1 MKNQYVI
8 KNNKFLS
15 SKLEANSETVISYKF
30 KRIDY
35 ETYICLGKYIVTRV
49 RLSAAKFKDTS
60 YGKTNCKYL
69 NPRNKKLINYM
80 QSMLIANY
88 FYNIYE

>member
-8 KNNKFLS
+8 NSDKYLS
-15 SKLEANSETVISYKF
+15 SKLEANRKTIISYKF

-35 ETYICLGKYIVTRV
+35 ETYVCLGKYIVTRV
-49 RLSAAKFKDTS
+49 RLSAAKFKDTL

-69 NPRNKKLINYM
+69 NPRKKN
-80 QSMLIANY
+80 
-88 FYNIYE
+88 

>member
-60 YGKTNCKYL
+60 YGKNNCKYL
-69 NPRNKKLINYM
+69 NPRKKKIN
-80 QSMLIANY
+80 
-88 FYNIYE
+88 

>member
-1 MKNQYVI
+1 MKNDCIRIFESLSAKGIRV
-8 KNNKFLS
+8 KLS
-15 SKLEANSETVISYKF
+15 S
-30 KRIDY
+30 
-35 ETYICLGKYIVTRV
+35 
-49 RLSAAKFKDTS
+49 AKFKDTS

-69 NPRNKKLINYM
+69 NSKKKKLINYI